1 MTTPTT
7 VTDIAL
13 EKMLARRARRSDPVG
28 LAEAVFTAIDATP
41 RSRGPRFG
49 VPVWW
54 LPGRPA
60 RGLAWILVAAG
71 LLLALLGSAVVGAGL
86 LDRSRPLT
94 SLVPNAIGP
103 SVDAIWD
110 RVLAVSADE
119 AWAAE
124 TRGIW
129 HFVDGSWTG
138 PLRPPGWIDRAN
150 GWALAPDG
158 TLWVTTDNGVAALR
172 GGQWTFAS
180 EGRADGIAIG
190 SDGTAWAGG
199 GSGIVGLRLDGSPR
213 RTVACPNGS
222 WTIAVTTDDSIYVGA
237 WAWVGKPGLARFDG
251 RTCERVDPIGDG
263 RTVDVAEL
271 HADPTG
277 GLVAVMSHRD
287 GSGLATSYLAR
298 LDGTRW
304 TVLEER
310 ADDWYG
316 RYSDVSLSPS
326 GEIWR
331 AGLADFP
338 TWERFDGERWVPVV
352 TDVPV
357 LRPPSIA
364 ADGTLWFLGP
374 SGVYRVSME
383 EARP

>member
-7 VTDIAL
+7 VTDIAF
-13 EKMLARRARRSDPVG
+13 EKMLARRAHRADPLG
-28 LAEAVFTAIDATP
+28 LADAVFAALETIEP
-41 RSRGPRFG
+41 RRGPRLG
-49 VPVWW
+49 VPAWW
-54 LPGRPA
+54 LPGRPS
-60 RGLAWILVAAG
+60 RGPAWILFAAG
-71 LLLALLGSAVVGAGL
+71 LLLALLGSALVGAGL
-86 LDRSRPLT
+86 LDRPRPPLR
-94 SLVPNAIGP
+94 LDPKAIGP
-103 SVDAIWD
+103 RIDATWD

-172 GGQWTFAS
+172 GGQWTLAS
-180 EGRADGIAIG
+180 GGRADGIAIG
-190 SDGTAWAGG
+190 PDGTAWAGG
-199 GSGIVGLRLDGSPR
+199 GSGIVGLRLDGFPPR
-213 RTVACPNGS
+213 AVACPNGS
-222 WTIAVTTDDSIYVGA
+222 WSIAATTDGSVYVGA
-237 WAWVGKPGLARFDG
+237 WGWVGRPGLARFDG
-251 RTCERVDPIGDG
+251 RTCERVDPLGDG
-263 RTVDVAEL
+263 LTVDVTEL

-287 GSGLATSYLAR
+287 GSGPARSYLAR

-304 TVLEER
+304 TILEEH
-310 ADDWYG
+310 AGDWYSAYG
-316 RYSDVSLSPS
+316 NVSLSPS

-331 AGLADFP
+331 PRPTVNP
-338 TWERFDGERWVPVV
+338 TWERFDGNRWTRVV
-352 TDVPV
+352 AGV
-357 LRPPSIA
+357 LALGPPSIA

-374 SGVYRVSME
+374 SGIYRASIE

>member
-1 MTTPTT
+1 MTTRITA
-7 VTDIAL
+7 TDAAL
-13 EKMLARRARRSDPVG
+13 EAMLARRAHRSDPIG
-28 LAEAVFTAIDATP
+28 LADAVFAALDAAP
-41 RSRGPRFG
+41 RSRGPKLG
-49 VPVWW
+49 VPARW
-54 LPGRPA
+54 LPGRPS
-60 RGLAWILVAAG
+60 RGLAWILVAAS
-71 LLLALLGSAVVGAGL
+71 LLLALLGSALVGAGL
-86 LDRSRPLT
+86 LDRPRPPL
-94 SLVPNAIGP
+94 SLVPTAIGP
-103 SVDAIWD
+103 SVDATWD

-138 PLRPPGWIDRAN
+138 PLRPPGWINRAN

-158 TLWVTTDNGVAALR
+158 TLWVTTDNGVAALS
-172 GGQWTFAS
+172 GGRWTFAS

-190 SDGTAWAGG
+190 PDGTVWAGG

-222 WTIAVTTDDSIYVGA
+222 WTIAVTTEGSIYVGA
-237 WAWVGKPGLARFDG
+237 WEYVGKPGLARFDG
-251 RTCERVDPIGDG
+251 RTCERVDPLGDG
-263 RTVDVAEL
+263 RTVDVTEL
-271 HADPTG
+271 HADASG

-298 LDGTRW
+298 LDSTRW
-304 TVLEER
+304 TVLEEH
-310 ADDWYG
+310 AEDWYMLYG
-316 RYSDVSLSPS
+316 NVSLSPS

-331 AGLADFP
+331 AGPAVNP
-338 TWERFDGERWVPVV
+338 TWERFDLERWIPVV
-352 TDVPV
+352 TGVPA
-357 LRPPSIA
+357 LGPPSIA